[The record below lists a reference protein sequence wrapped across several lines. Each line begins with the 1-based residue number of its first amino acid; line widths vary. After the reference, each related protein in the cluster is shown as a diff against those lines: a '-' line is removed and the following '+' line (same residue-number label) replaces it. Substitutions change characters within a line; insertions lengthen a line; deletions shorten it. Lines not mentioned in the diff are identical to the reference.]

1 MMVNDSTPPGM
12 FAHAHRGRTV
22 EEIRPMHMAL
32 ETKRWTRADL
42 DHLPDDGNKY
52 EVVRGELFVTPA
64 PDPVHE
70 QIIYVLAG
78 ELRRYADAQNVG
90 EVHNG
95 RFAVVLDDSQVEPDI
110 VVRPSVGAPPPEW
123 KDAPRP
129 LLIVE
134 VLSDSTTRRDRVAK
148 RGLYLGGAIPEYW
161 IVDGD
166 KRTITV
172 IRPDR
177 PDEVVADK
185 LTSTAPS
192 ALEPLE
198 LDVAAMFHKI
208 LG

>member
-1 MMVNDSTPPGM
+1 VSHKKGCC
-12 FAHAHRGRTV
+12 RSLR
-22 EEIRPMHMAL
+22 L
-32 ETKRWTRADL
+32 LSDL
-42 DHLPDDGNKY
+42 RLLRSRLG
-52 EVVRGELFVTPA
+52 GAAA
-64 PDPVHE
+64 PDGASRPT
-70 QIIYVLAG
+70 IRYMLAG
-78 ELRRYADAQNVG
+78 ELLRYADAQNVG

-110 VVRPSVGAPPPEW
+110 VVRPYVGAPPPEW

-148 RGLYLGGAIPEYW
+148 RGLYLDGAIPEYW